1 MLSSAKRALLRVGQ
15 DPRGDKNKYNT
26 KNASQNPHSSLP
38 HWSPQMYARYTEP
51 VTLLVGRENEQR
63 QGWYEHILANI
74 IGARTLCVEMDGGR
88 KEGFFRQRI
97 TRPVAELLRRGVTPE
112 KMALSLA
119 LGVALGVF
127 PILGTTTALCALA
140 GLILRLNLPA
150 IQIVNYFVYPLQ
162 IVLLIP
168 FFRLGES
175 LFGAPHL
182 PLSIKLILT
191 MVHASFWGA
200 TQFLWT
206 TIWHAAVAWCLLAP
220 LFVGLMY
227 ASLVPLLRHM
237 VRRPLKERTTD

>member
-1 MLSSAKRALLRVGQ
+1 M
-15 DPRGDKNKYNT
+15 
-26 KNASQNPHSSLP
+26 
-38 HWSPQMYARYTEP
+38 
-51 VTLLVGRENEQR
+51 
-63 QGWYEHILANI
+63 
-74 IGARTLCVEMDGGR
+74 EMDGGR

-97 TRPVAELLRRGVTPE
+97 ARPVVELLRRGVTPE

-127 PILGTTTALCALA
+127 PVLGHTLRGALRAR
-140 GLILRLNLPA
+140 GFILRLNLPA

-168 FFRLGES
+168 FFRLGEN

-182 PLSIKLILT
+182 PLSIKQILT
-191 MVHASFWGA
+191 MLHASFWRA

-227 ASLVPLLRHM
+227 AVLAVPLFYGTWWEGH
-237 VRRPLKERTTD
+237 